1 MSDLSG
7 VFETVRQQL
16 SRPMKEPL
24 EVPQVE
30 GSGES
35 EDGLVT
41 VTVAAGL
48 AKEIR
53 IDARA
58 MRLSNVEL
66 ADRMVEA
73 VNAAVEAY
81 AAAVVDSYGDQ
92 TTDFGRLRSVL
103 DEVQQQ
109 TEQSM
114 GRYLGSMEQMLTR
127 AAQQHE
133 RYQV

>member
-1 MSDLSG
+1 
-7 VFETVRQQL
+7 
-16 SRPMKEPL
+16 
-24 EVPQVE
+24 
-30 GSGES
+30 
-35 EDGLVT
+35 
-41 VTVAAGL
+41 
-48 AKEIR
+48 
-53 IDARA
+53 
-58 MRLSNVEL
+58 
-66 ADRMVEA
+66 MVEA

>member
-16 SRPMKEPL
+16 SRPMKEPF

-30 GSGES
+30 VSGES